1 MCRNLYLN
9 HPRRFASQKRSSG
22 DVDIR
27 AGLVNLALDFF
38 LFHGYKP
45 SLGERKLLV
54 SILNHDTQVVLALRK
69 LTAFQEAVEIIL
81 LSLALQHYQQ
91 KKLPLWRR
99 HP

>member
-1 MCRNLYLN
+1 MCRIFYLN
-9 HPRRFASQKRSSG
+9 HPRRFASPAAAFCDASRSGEEKQSSG

-54 SILNHDTQVVLALRK
+54 SVLNHDTQVVLALRK
-69 LTAFQEAVEIIL
+69 LTAF
-81 LSLALQHYQQ
+81 
-91 KKLPLWRR
+91 
-99 HP
+99 

>member
-9 HPRRFASQKRSSG
+9 HPRRFASQKRSSE

-27 AGLVNLALDFF
+27 AGPVNLALDFC

-54 SILNHDTQVVLALRK
+54 SVLNHDTQVVLALRK
-69 LTAFQEAVEIIL
+69 LTAFQEAVE
-81 LSLALQHYQQ
+81 LSFSH
-91 KKLPLWRR
+91 
-99 HP
+99 